1 MKVIVSACLA
11 GDNCKYNGGNNFNQK
26 MMDFLQSHEMIKV
39 CPEVLG
45 GLPTP
50 RPSAEIVDGQVMNTE
65 GKDITKEFTQG
76 AQLAFEIVQKENP
89 DLIILQSRSP
99 SCGIKQIYDGTFSG
113 NKIPG
118 HGLFAELCIKAGY
131 KVLDVEDI
139 QEARLFLCLSE

>member
-11 GDNCKYNGGNNFNQK
+11 GDNCKYNGGNNLNQK
-26 MMDFLQSHEMIKV
+26 MMEFLQAHEMIKV

-50 RPSAEIVDGQVMNTE
+50 RPSAEIVDGKVMNTE
-65 GKDITKEFTQG
+65 GKNITKEFSRG
-76 AQLAFEIVQKENP
+76 AQKAFEIVQKENL

-118 HGLFAELCIKAGY
+118 HGLFAELCIKAEY
-131 KVLDVEDI
+131 KVLDIEDI
-139 QEARLFLCLSE
+139 DDCLSRN